1 MRSVRQLTCKVVEQ
15 DHRLS
20 LSPRDA
26 TAIDEIV
33 SWKVAPTFVRPGRTA
48 WYVLQDPITA
58 PDGGPTYFA
67 AKLKGVGAW
76 NPDAPGTPSGVK
88 GDYPRGLGPPSVT
101 EYAETARTPH
111 FGIDLEGRFARVN
124 SEAAP
129 FGAILLRRAR
139 QEYENADRLVSSGV
153 SAIAPYALY
162 QYSDLSFNSDAL
174 GAVVCL
180 APDASPHALDFLYQ
194 REDDPSPE
202 RRHHFQSVLHALR
215 LEDGVQ
221 QDAAISAQCK
231 VASLVGDAL
240 RRFSAA
246 GLYRYSSGWDNFYLT
261 RRTGAVYLTDLD
273 SSRPWSE
280 LPAEVAGLQVMRD
293 LAGALWRLPKQYSEA
308 GSVADVQLPLIL
320 AQDPLA
326 CTVTAFFGVDEAQA
340 RCSVAPLWDYAIP
353 HLFLLKRHASAL
365 PRWSKEE
372 RKTYR
377 IEKGLFHCLAIL
389 SLADLYRRRRL
400 HLGLP
405 PIPAQDVLLKSAE
418 QFLGDQMPYVDWML
432 QGRRSGWAPYD
443 SIRPDTSR
451 PQSVVVAAP

>member
-1 MRSVRQLTCKVVEQ
+1 MRQLTRKVVEQ

-26 TAIDEIV
+26 TAIDDIV
-33 SWKVAPTFVRPGRTA
+33 SWNAAPTFVKPGRTA
-48 WYVLQDPITA
+48 WYVLQDPISA

-76 NPDAPGTPSGVK
+76 NPDASGTPSGVK

-101 EYAETARTPH
+101 EYAETAQKSH
-111 FGIDLEGRFARVN
+111 FGIDLKGRFTLVN

-153 SAIAPYALY
+153 SSIAPYALY
-162 QYSDLSFNSDAL
+162 QYSDLSFNSDVL

-180 APDASPHALDFLYQ
+180 APDTSPHALDFLYE
-194 REDDPSPE
+194 REDAPSPE
-202 RRHHFQSVLHALR
+202 RQHHFKSVLRSLQLGEGVPQHA
-215 LEDGVQ
+215 
-221 QDAAISAQCK
+221 AMSAQCR

-240 RRFSAA
+240 RQFSAA
-246 GLYRYSSGWDNFYLT
+246 GLYRYSSSWDNFYLN

-293 LAGALWRLPKQYSEA
+293 LAGALWRLPKQYSESA
-308 GSVADVQLPLIL
+308 SVADVQLPLIL
-320 AQDPLA
+320 HQDPLA
-326 CTVTAFFGVDEAQA
+326 RMVTAFFGVDEAQA
-340 RCSVAPLWDYAIP
+340 RRSVAPLWDYSIP
-353 HLFLLKRHASAL
+353 HLFLLKRHSNAL
-365 PRWSKEE
+365 SRWSKEE
-372 RKTYR
+372 RKSYR

-400 HLGLP
+400 HLDLP
-405 PIPAQDVLLKSAE
+405 PVPSQEVLLKSAE

-432 QGRRSGWAPYD
+432 QGRRSG
-443 SIRPDTSR
+443 
-451 PQSVVVAAP
+451 